1 LSSLQLSK
9 ICKRILYL
17 GLAADFGSYHVHLHA
32 KVATMFRVQ
41 QRHESNVGGEE
52 EEERYS
58 CTMFVLDAMQASF
71 RFNAK
76 MSHTPSPKSLPPN
89 VYIYTRLWTKFYL
102 TTNRCLQFWSPPQ
115 KKKLLLVLFNLLFNF
130 NFNLKWG
137 IQINI
142 LVKY

>member
-1 LSSLQLSK
+1 MSSLQLSK

-17 GLAADFGSYHVHLHA
+17 GLAAGFGSYHVHLHA

-41 QRHESNVGGEE
+41 QKHESNVGEEE

-76 MSHTPSPKSLPPN
+76 MSHTPSPKSLPPKN
-89 VYIYTRLWTKFYL
+89 VYIHVSLDQIL
-102 TTNRCLQFWSPPQ
+102 STTNRCLQF
-115 KKKLLLVLFNLLFNF
+115 
-130 NFNLKWG
+130 
-137 IQINI
+137 
-142 LVKY
+142 

>member
-1 LSSLQLSK
+1 MSSLQLSK

-17 GLAADFGSYHVHLHA
+17 GLAAGFGSYHVHLHA

-58 CTMFVLDAMQASF
+58 CIMFVLDAMQASF
-71 RFNAK
+71 HFNAK

-89 VYIYTRLWTKFYL
+89 VYIYTRVFGPNFIYHQQMSSILK
-102 TTNRCLQFWSPPQ
+102 SPL
-115 KKKLLLVLFNLLFNF
+115 KK
-130 NFNLKWG
+130 
-137 IQINI
+137 IS
-142 LVKY
+142 YC